1 MKQTNY
7 LVIAFACLLLFGLC
21 KSRDAKLDSALAE
34 DLKAKQMLQG
44 IWVNE
49 DEEDVAFRAKG
60 DSIFYP
66 DTTSQPVSFQVF
78 GDTLVLHGA
87 NNVKYL
93 IVKLKPHLFIFK
105 NQNGETV
112 RLTLSNDKADLMA
125 FDTRRPQALNQNRL
139 IKRDTVVTF
148 ESQRYHSYV
157 QVNPTTFKVVKTSYN
172 DEGVEVDN
180 VYHDNIIHISIFKGA
195 QKLFSRDFHKNDFQN
210 KVPADFLNQSILSDM
225 QLTYVDVAGLHYN
238 TSICMPDN
246 PRSYLIEVIISYTG
260 KMTMQITSH

>member
-172 DEGVEVDN
+172 DEGVMF
-180 VYHDNIIHISIFKGA
+180 I
-195 QKLFSRDFHKNDFQN
+195 
-210 KVPADFLNQSILSDM
+210 
-225 QLTYVDVAGLHYN
+225 T
-238 TSICMPDN
+238 
-246 PRSYLIEVIISYTG
+246 IISYISVFLRAH
-260 KMTMQITSH
+260 KNFSHATSIRMISKIKFLPTS

>member
-21 KSRDAKLDSALAE
+21 KSRDAKLDSALTE

-148 ESQRYHSYV
+148 EGQRYHSYV
-157 QVNPTTFKVVKTSYN
+157 QVNPTTFKVVK
-172 DEGVEVDN
+172 
-180 VYHDNIIHISIFKGA
+180 
-195 QKLFSRDFHKNDFQN
+195 R
-210 KVPADFLNQSILSDM
+210 
-225 QLTYVDVAGLHYN
+225 
-238 TSICMPDN
+238 
-246 PRSYLIEVIISYTG
+246 
-260 KMTMQITSH
+260 